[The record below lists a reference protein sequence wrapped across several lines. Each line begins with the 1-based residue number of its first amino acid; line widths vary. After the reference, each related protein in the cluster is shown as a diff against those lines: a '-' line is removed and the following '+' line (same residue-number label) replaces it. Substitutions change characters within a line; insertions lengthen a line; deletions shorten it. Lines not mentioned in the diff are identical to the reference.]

1 MAMINKIFGFNHVSI
16 LSVIEVYNSK
26 ALSHKE
32 SMEGK
37 EALNSRPMNIN
48 KYLQKLL
55 SECQISVE
63 DKTMSIETHNPLT
76 KTALLVR
83 LKSLT
88 ALAYHMGCSFMN
100 LYEQGILVLSLPI
113 IRGMPIPR
121 KHSNNDKKILE
132 HVWNKRE
139 NYITIVRESDTK
151 VLLLNDPKRM
161 LNNNNILVSD
171 IIGKKASQLWTSQ
184 ALELRKK
191 YLDKNGYVNCLEYQG
206 RKRVEFEQGIDMLHP
221 MAADFQKVT
230 YLEEPCILGIF
241 RYS

>member
-1 MAMINKIFGFNHVSI
+1 MSPIYLRVGDFYDYVSV

-32 SMEGK
+32 S
-37 EALNSRPMNIN
+37 LNSRPMNIN

-55 SECQISVE
+55 SECQVSVE
-63 DKTMSIETHNPLT
+63 DKTMSIETYNPLT
-76 KTALLVR
+76 KTALLLH
-83 LKSLT
+83 LKSVT
-88 ALAYHMGCSFMN
+88 AWAYEKGCSLMN

-121 KHSNNDKKILE
+121 KHSSNDQKILE
-132 HVWNKRE
+132 HVWKKRE

-161 LNNNNILVSD
+161 LNHNNILVSD

-191 YLDKNGYVNCLEYQG
+191 HLDKDGYVNCLEYQG